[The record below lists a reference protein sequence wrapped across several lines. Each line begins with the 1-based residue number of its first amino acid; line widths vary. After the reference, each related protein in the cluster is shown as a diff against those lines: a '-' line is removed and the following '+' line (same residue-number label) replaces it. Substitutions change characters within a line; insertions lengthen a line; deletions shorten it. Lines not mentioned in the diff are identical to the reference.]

1 MQNRTF
7 KTLKPFLA
15 TGEYGM
21 TALLGISFL
30 KWTFISSFIGILVG
44 SSAAFFLK
52 SLDFAINFRGR
63 HGWLL
68 LLLPFGGAFVSFLY
82 AKFGKNSTKGNNLII
97 DNINSNPEHIPLRM
111 APFVFFGTFITHL
124 FGGSAGREGTGVQI
138 GSSIASFI
146 GTKIHL
152 DETDTK
158 IILMCGVSS
167 GFASVFGTPLAGTIF
182 GLEVAVLGT
191 MNYSAL
197 IPCFIAA
204 FAGNLT
210 TELWGIHHSRYAIT
224 QIPDISYLSVLK
236 IVFAAILFGLVS
248 KLFSELTHKLK
259 DFFGRHFENAS
270 IKSFIG
276 GIIII
281 LFTFMVGT
289 RDYLSLSLPLI
300 QQSFIGHVNPLSFI
314 YKLIFTS
321 FTLGTGFQGGEV
333 TPLFVIGST
342 FGNMLS
348 GLLHISPSLL
358 AGLGLIGVF
367 AGATN
372 TPITS
377 FVLGLEMFGSSGME
391 YMFMTCAISYLFS
404 GHSGIY
410 ASQMIGISKAKL
422 VRVPKRST
430 LAYFKKKKPAA
441 LVQKNNLTLAGQFH
455 FGISSVELPVTEGL
469 NVYKFQSAGKGV
481 RLIQRSYNPDGGM
494 WSASPINGQHARIDL
509 KDGIEEIHM
518 ISISQSHGQTDKLF
532 LVNANLF
539 SSVPV
544 KYALQPIEHHHTKH
558 THIPA
563 VYEEPI
569 EDVNTQVFL
578 LNQFHIR
585 KSSCVL
591 PNPVG
596 EYIYSI
602 KVNGGKLRFSHHS
615 FNPDGGTYSAPPSNH
630 QQQYYDLAEGVH
642 KIRLTIEERYGH
654 PDQVILVN
662 RSFKNVSSVEYSV
675 QKVPEI
681 NANIYTSESETEDAV

>member
-1 MQNRTF
+1 MQN
-7 KTLKPFLA
+7 KIYKKLKPFFSNS
-15 TGEYGM
+15 EYGM
-21 TALLGISFL
+21 IALLCISFL
-30 KWTFISSFIGILVG
+30 KWVMISSFIGVLIG

-52 SLDFAINFRGR
+52 SLDFAIGFRGE
-63 HGWLL
+63 HSWLL
-68 LLLPFGGAFVSFLY
+68 FLLPFGGAFVSFLY
-82 AKFGKNSTKGNNLII
+82 TKFGKNSAKGNNLII
-97 DNINSNPEHIPLRM
+97 DNINSNSEHIPLRM
-111 APFVFFGTFITHL
+111 APLVFFGTFITHL

-146 GTKIHL
+146 GNKIHL

-158 IILMCGVSS
+158 IILICGVSS

-182 GLEVAVLGT
+182 GLEIAVLGT

-204 FAGNLT
+204 FIGNLT

-224 QIPDISYLSVLK
+224 QIPAITYMSVLK
-236 IVFAAILFGLVS
+236 IVFAAILFGLIS
-248 KLFSELTHKLK
+248 KVFSELTHKLK
-259 DFFGRHFENAS
+259 DFFGKHFENTS

-281 LFTFMVGT
+281 LLTLIVGT
-289 RDYLSLSLPLI
+289 SDYLSLSSPLI
-300 QQSFIGHVNPLSFI
+300 QQSFIGQVNPFAFL

-348 GLLHISPSLL
+348 GSLHISPSLL

-372 TPITS
+372 APIAS

-410 ASQMIGISKAKL
+410 TSQMIGISKTKL
-422 VRVPKRST
+422 IPVPKKST
-430 LAYFKKKKPAA
+430 LAYFKKKEPAA
-441 LVQKNNLTLAGQFH
+441 LSRKNSLTLAGQFS
-455 FGISSVELPVTEGL
+455 FGISSVELPVSEGL
-469 NVYKFQSAGKGV
+469 NIYKTFSIGKGV
-481 RLIQRSYNPDGGM
+481 RLIQRSYNPDGCM
-494 WSASPINGQHARIDL
+494 WSASPVNGQLSRIDL

-518 ISISQSHGQTDKLF
+518 ISISQFHGKL
-532 LVNANLF
+532 
-539 SSVPV
+539 PV
-544 KYALQPIEHHHTKH
+544 KYTLQTHEHHHTQSE
-558 THIPA
+558 HISA
-563 VYEEPI
+563 AAEEHNEYEN
-569 EDVNTQVFL
+569 VQVL
-578 LNQFHIR
+578 LMNQFHIR

-596 EYIYSI
+596 KNIYYIS
-602 KVNGGKLRFSHHS
+602 VQSGKLRLSHYS
-615 FNPDGGTYSAPPSNH
+615 YNPDGHTYSAPPSSR
-630 QQQYYDLAEGVH
+630 QQYFELTEGFH
-642 KIRLTIEERYGH
+642 EICLTVEEHYGH

-662 RSFKNVSSVEYSV
+662 GSFKNTSSVEYSV
-675 QKVPEI
+675 KKVSAI
-681 NANIYTSESETEDAV
+681 NSDTESTQLENEDAV

>member
-1 MQNRTF
+1 MQN
-7 KTLKPFLA
+7 KIYKKLKPFFSNN
-15 TGEYGM
+15 EYSII
-21 TALLGISFL
+21 APFSISFL
-30 KWTFISSFIGILVG
+30 KWALISSFIGVLVG

-52 SLDFAINFRGR
+52 SLDFAIGFRGE
-63 HGWLL
+63 HSWLL

-82 AKFGKNSTKGNNLII
+82 AKFGKNSIKGNNLII
-97 DNINSNPEHIPLRM
+97 DNINSNLEHIPLRM
-111 APFVFFGTFITHL
+111 APLVFFGTFITHL

-146 GTKIHL
+146 GHKIHL

-182 GLEVAVLGT
+182 GLEIAVLGT

-204 FAGNLT
+204 FVGNLT
-210 TELWGIHHSRYAIT
+210 TELWGIHHSKYAIT
-224 QIPDISYLSVLK
+224 QIPVITYMSVFK
-236 IVFAAILFGLVS
+236 IVLAAILFGLIS
-248 KLFSELTHKLK
+248 KVFSELTHKLK
-259 DFFGRHFENAS
+259 DFFGKHFENAP

-281 LFTFMVGT
+281 LLTFIVGT
-289 RDYLSLSLPLI
+289 RDYLSLSSPLI
-300 QQSFIGHVNPLSFI
+300 QQSFIGHVNPFASL

-348 GLLHISPSLL
+348 RLLHISPSLL

-372 TPITS
+372 APIAS

-410 ASQMIGISKAKL
+410 TSQMIGISKTKL
-422 VRVPKRST
+422 IHAPKKST
-430 LAYFKKKKPAA
+430 LAYFKKNEPAT
-441 LVQKNNLTLAGQFH
+441 LSRKNSLTLAGQFS
-455 FGISSVELPVTEGL
+455 FGISSVELPVSEGL
-469 NVYKFQSAGKGV
+469 NIYKTFCLGKGV
-481 RLIQRSYNPDGGM
+481 RLIKHSYNHDCGM
-494 WSASPINGQHARIDL
+494 WSSSPVNGQLSRIDL
-509 KDGIEEIHM
+509 KDGTEEIHM
-518 ISISQSHGQTDKLF
+518 ISISQSHGKPDKLF

-544 KYALQPIEHHHTKH
+544 KYKLQTHEHHHTQSE
-558 THIPA
+558 HIPITA
-563 VYEEPI
+563 EERNEYENI
-569 EDVNTQVFL
+569 QVL
-578 LNQFHIR
+578 LMNQFHIR

-596 EYIYSI
+596 ENIYYIS
-602 KVNGGKLRFSHHS
+602 VQSGKLRLSHHS
-615 FNPDGGTYSAPPSNH
+615 YNQDGHTYSAPPSNR
-630 QQQYYDLAEGVH
+630 QQQYFDLTEGFH
-642 KIRLTIEERYGH
+642 EIRLTVEEHYGH

-662 RSFKNVSSVEYSV
+662 SSFKNTSSAEYSV
-675 QKVPEI
+675 KKVSEI
-681 NANIYTSESETEDAV
+681 NSETESTELKNKDAV